1 MSRLA
6 QIRKDRGLTQDGLAA
21 VSGVARITIARA
33 ESGRVMPSLQTLT
46 RLCDA
51 LGVKIDD
58 LIDRKAG

>member
-6 QIRKDRGLTQDGLAA
+6 QIRKERGLTQDGLAA

>member
-51 LGVKIDD
+51 LGVKLDD